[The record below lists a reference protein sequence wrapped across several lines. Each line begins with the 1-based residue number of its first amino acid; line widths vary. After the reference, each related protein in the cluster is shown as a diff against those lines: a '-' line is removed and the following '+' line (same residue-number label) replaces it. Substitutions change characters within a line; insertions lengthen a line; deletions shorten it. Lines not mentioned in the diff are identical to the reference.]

1 MTYNDDFSPLLIF
14 FLLFY
19 GTVFIVSLV
28 GNIWVLVTC
37 YRNLKRNQF
46 PLMWCVANLASAD
59 LLFTCLTPF
68 NAISVMW
75 RWVGGNATCKLQGF
89 LIETSYSS
97 SITTLVVI
105 SYLRLKAV
113 TDPFNS
119 RSGRFS
125 SREYMKLVT
134 IWCICLVIC
143 LPIAHIYRVE
153 PNEDGKLVCANTTW
167 GSTGRQIYY
176 TVHAIVFFVIPLT
189 YMIVTQR
196 KISRSLR
203 ANIVPMRNS
212 HIMKS
217 NQRQKRVAK
226 TLAVLSL
233 AFFMC
238 WSSFMIL
245 RTLMYFNLAS
255 HGLGWRAAQLMV
267 FLNTA
272 LDPLLYGYYGGNFKS
287 KVRSILRCNY
297 QNRLNCADSI
307 ALTASHSGH
316 SLGIRE
322 AHATASKD

>member
-1 MTYNDDFSPLLIF
+1 M
-14 FLLFY
+14 
-19 GTVFIVSLV
+19 

-153 PNEDGKLVCANTTW
+153 PNEDGKLVCQHNMGEHWKASILHCACN
-167 GSTGRQIYY
+167 SFLRYSIDIYDC
-176 TVHAIVFFVIPLT
+176 HATKNFSF
-189 YMIVTQR
+189 
-196 KISRSLR
+196 SS
-203 ANIVPMRNS
+203 S
-212 HIMKS
+212 EHCS
-217 NQRQKRVAK
+217 N
-226 TLAVLSL
+226 
-233 AFFMC
+233 
-238 WSSFMIL
+238 
-245 RTLMYFNLAS
+245 
-255 HGLGWRAAQLMV
+255 AQLAYHEIKPK
-267 FLNTA
+267 TKES
-272 LDPLLYGYYGGNFKS
+272 Y
-287 KVRSILRCNY
+287 
-297 QNRLNCADSI
+297 
-307 ALTASHSGH
+307 
-316 SLGIRE
+316 
-322 AHATASKD
+322 